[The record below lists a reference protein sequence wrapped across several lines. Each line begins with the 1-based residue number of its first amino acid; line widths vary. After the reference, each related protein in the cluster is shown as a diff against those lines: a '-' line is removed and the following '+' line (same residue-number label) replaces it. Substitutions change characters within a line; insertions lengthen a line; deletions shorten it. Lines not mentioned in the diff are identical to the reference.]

1 MAIEINI
8 LEQTVASVAIN
19 FNALMAVVA
28 LDSEIADSHLTAV
41 LNIERIAEIT
51 NFHMLNRRV
60 GSAFHVDGIP
70 AIIHFLCLGYAVIE
84 WEAVMTE
91 QAIPGTADAQIS

>member
-51 NFHMLNRRV
+51 NFHMLN
-60 GSAFHVDGIP
+60 
-70 AIIHFLCLGYAVIE
+70 
-84 WEAVMTE
+84 
-91 QAIPGTADAQIS
+91 